1 MIYDF
6 TFTHFIS
13 LLSSAKDVMLFL
25 KKKKKI
31 YKKVLLTFYEMR
43 AFQNF
48 SFGGNMLYGKYTN
61 NILLNIPYEMTS
73 RLIEF
78 LLFNVIAQ

>member
-1 MIYDF
+1 MTFLHTLYIF
-6 TFTHFIS
+6 TIFR
-13 LLSSAKDVMLFL
+13 KDVMLFFL
-25 KKKKKI
+25 KKKKKRKRKHI
-31 YKKVLLTFYEMR
+31 ILTFYEMR

-73 RLIEF
+73 RLIYF
-78 LLFNVIAQ
+78 LLINVIAQ